1 MFMDEDE
8 DVYIDNRSQSGSKTK
23 EEKIAKKNK
32 KNKENIP
39 EEKRNRS
46 KSFFNIKIKRD
57 EKPRSKTVNDCLSLE
72 AERKTVKFA
81 DDGLEKGMRLS
92 EQIGQEK
99 AVLSKSETN
108 LVNKSEVKSCLKETA
123 QPKCEEST
131 VTESTRTE
139 VESSPRIEMVSLMT
153 EVMHNASK
161 IVHGLCTSLFL
172 LSVCGSR
179 FTHILQG
186 YFTGT
191 GAIKWL
197 PQCQW
202 SNPEGYE

>member
-57 EKPRSKTVNDCLSLE
+57 DKPRSKTVHDCLSLE

-108 LVNKSEVKSCLKETA
+108 LVNRSEVKSCLKETA
-123 QPKCEEST
+123 HPKCEEST
-131 VTESTRTE
+131 VTNSTETE
-139 VESSPRIEMVSLMT
+139 VASSPRIEMVSVLTAVMT
-153 EVMHNASK
+153 MHQKLYMYFAFN
-161 IVHGLCTSLFL
+161 CL
-172 LSVCGSR
+172 LSSVCGSR